1 MGGGGIFDL
10 QTQLVDNF
18 WVCRNKEEIAEEK
31 HKRGQY
37 IGTEKNHAGPIPP
50 ELYKHVC
57 LIVLMFTYKPYTQQC
72 RGEGGGG
79 RGRRE
84 YTKTLGEGEK
94 EEQRGGWGRD
104 GVMVEVLLRIWYSL
118 FVHFFFSVVFI
129 CLLIYLFC
137 VFCLLVYLPLI

>member
-1 MGGGGIFDL
+1 MRGGRLGWGGGGGGIFDL

-31 HKRGQY
+31 QKRGQY

-72 RGEGGGG
+72 RGEGEGGG
-79 RGRRE
+79 GN
-84 YTKTLGEGEK
+84 TLKHLEK
-94 EEQRGGWGRD
+94 ERKRNREGSGGGM
-104 GVMVEVLLRIWYSL
+104 G
-118 FVHFFFSVVFI
+118 
-129 CLLIYLFC
+129 
-137 VFCLLVYLPLI
+137 